1 MIDDS
6 LTNEILQPLIAYWG
20 TFGRSKEYKKYDWF
34 DGKTIKDAPTP
45 KPPSIRNI
53 KKEVN
58 PVASAEPI
66 ALTVTIRAQYFSTN
80 LRPYLSLKGPENI
93 IPKAATMVNELTEKP
108 SCRSDRLN

>member
-1 MIDDS
+1 MFNWLNETS
-6 LTNEILQPLIAYWG
+6 LPRLLAGAISAMYMG
-20 TFGRSKEYKKYDWF
+20 A
-34 DGKTIKDAPTP
+34 TIKDAPTP

-58 PVASAEPI
+58 PVDSAEPI
-66 ALTVTIRAQYFSTN
+66 ALTVKIRAQYFSTN

-93 IPKAATMVNELTEKP
+93 IAKAATMVNELTEKP